1 MRKTILIILA
11 LLFPALL
18 AAEEFVIPNT
28 LDSFCWVELG
38 CNIASLPNIISE
50 IPNQDGTVTVKFKAA
65 ESFAGFTNYYGI
77 ATAGKV
83 NVVAAE
89 KQLTQSA
96 DKEEDK
102 LTAIKETRKIANMA
116 KKAYCKDKVKWENNA
131 FEKAV
136 FEFENGNLTVRR
148 YQKDNCYW
156 AEVKATI
163 KE

>member
-1 MRKTILIILA
+1 MSNKNQIDMTEGSILKGLLTFSIPIICSNILQ
-11 LLFPALL
+11 LLFHAADVAVIGRFAGDTSL
-18 AAEEFVIPNT
+18 AAVGSTGSLINLFVNLFI
-28 LDSFCWVELG
+28 G
-38 CNIASLPNIISE
+38 ISV
-50 IPNQDGTVTVKFKAA
+50 GA
-65 ESFAGFTNYYGI
+65 
-77 ATAGKV
+77 